1 MFKVTTKDT
10 RATILSNVSIAD
22 FEQYCLYFLLDKT

>member
-22 FEQYCLYFLLDKT
+22 FEQSCMYFFAG